1 MNTQE
6 GSAQPCS
13 VINSP
18 VNDFV
23 LVEKLKAKEHTG
35 RVEPENKEH
44 KEHEANQE
52 ELSSNQ
58 RSDAD
63 RACFSVKMLV

>member
-1 MNTQE
+1 MNTQD

-13 VINSP
+13 VMNSP

-23 LVEKLKAKEHTG
+23 LVQKLEAEEHAG

-44 KEHEANQE
+44 RNMNQTWR
-52 ELSSNQ
+52 SSAAIRGQ
-58 RSDAD
+58 MQTEPVS
-63 RACFSVKMLV
+63 L

>member
-6 GSAQPCS
+6 GSAQPRS
-13 VINSP
+13 LMNSP

-23 LVEKLKAKEHTG
+23 LVQKLEAEEHAG

-44 KEHEANQE
+44 GNMKETWR
-52 ELSSNQ
+52 SSAAVRGQ
-58 RSDAD
+58 MQTEPVS
-63 RACFSVKMLV
+63 L

>member
-6 GSAQPCS
+6 GSAQPGS
-13 VINSP
+13 VMTSP

-23 LVEKLKAKEHTG
+23 LVQKLKAEEHTG

-44 KEHEANQE
+44 WNINQTWR
-52 ELSSNQ
+52 SSAAIRGQ
-58 RSDAD
+58 MQTEPVS
-63 RACFSVKMLV
+63 L